1 MHSLFFP
8 HYLRHRKFAVLL
20 FSLLAPSLALAQL
33 SESQRSTLLS
43 ATLSAK
49 YSLSETTLPSRDRAN
64 EAFLRDARSTQNFLQ
79 ANTSVSNGEAWLNY
93 LELDALRE
101 AVNEDASVATQGNLA
116 VALHE
121 RLIGIA
127 PGLELRTLVQ
137 LRRSVSELI
146 ASLRYSDA
154 EKSIS
159 QLERQLDA
167 FEKRLGEFESIPTAD
182 DVASLGAV
190 ISVLREAKQAP
201 SAVATIRSVFDE
213 PNAVLTLNGS
223 LVQQTVN
230 RAVNQSRPVSNC
242 ILGTRLV
249 GMASLN
255 GSVTATLQPS
265 IGAALLSVSLQ
276 GRFHATNR
284 GYNGPVVLNTTGT
297 GQVFA
302 SRNLLLNE
310 SGVTMQPAHVQVQL
324 ASSIDSIEH
333 RLKIVRRIAKKKAAE
348 QKPQADRIATEKLR
362 AEVSEQFVRETS
374 QSSSMQVGDP
384 LAKVRPW
391 LGRLD
396 LVEPTRLWGSTHNA
410 IFIQGSMRRDDQLGS
425 LMPAPPVSGVYDIA
439 IQIHETLIDNALT
452 PMLAGRT
459 VNQSQIEPL
468 LSLTGNAPASTTKSN
483 TSRDSLALDDD
494 TEDGEEPSFEID
506 FARTR
511 PVIFEARDGVLRVG
525 VRGTRFSQGRR
536 ELSRAME
543 ITTTYTPA
551 RDSSG
556 NFLLLRDS
564 EVDVDFPGRGRLT
577 IAQSAIKPAI
587 QKSFGEVFPQVL
599 GDQPFLVPAEAP
611 LDAIR
616 GKTLRPS
623 QITANDGWLTVGV
636 R

>member
-1 MHSLFFP
+1 MYSLFFSRC
-8 HYLRHRKFAVLL
+8 LGRSQFAVLL
-20 FSLLAPSLALAQL
+20 VLLLAPSLAFGQL
-33 SESQRSTLLS
+33 SDSQRSALLS

-49 YSLSETTLPSRDRAN
+49 YSLDAATLPSRERAR
-64 EAFLRDARSTQNFLQ
+64 EAFLRDARSTQSFFRT
-79 ANTSVSNGEAWLNY
+79 NTSTSNGEAWLDY
-93 LELDALRE
+93 LDLNELLE
-101 AVNEDASVATQGNLA
+101 AVNDDESVATQGKLA

-137 LRRSVSELI
+137 LRRSVSELV

-167 FEKRLGEFESIPTAD
+167 FEKRLSEFESIPTAD
-182 DVASLGAV
+182 DIASLGAV
-190 ISVLREAKQAP
+190 ISALKESKQAP

-213 PNAVLTLNGS
+213 PNAVITLNGS
-223 LVQQTVN
+223 LVQQSIN
-230 RAVNQSRPVSNC
+230 RAVNQSQPVSNC
-242 ILGTRLV
+242 ILGTRLI

-255 GSVTATLQPS
+255 GNVTATLQPS

-276 GRFHATNR
+276 ARFNATNR

-297 GQVFA
+297 GDIFA
-302 SRNLLLNE
+302 TRNLLLNE
-310 SGVTMQPAHVQVQL
+310 SGVTMQPAYVQVQL
-324 ASSIDSIEH
+324 ASKIDSIEH
-333 RLKIVRRIAKKKAAE
+333 RLKIVRRIAQKKAAE
-348 QKPQADRIATEKLR
+348 QKPQADRIATEKLKD
-362 AEVSEQFVRETS
+362 EICEQFVRETS

-384 LAKVRPW
+384 LAKIRPW

-410 IFIQGSMRRDDQLGS
+410 IFIQSSMRRDDQLGS
-425 LMPAPPVSGVYDIA
+425 LVPAPPVSGAYEIA
-439 IQIHETLIDNALT
+439 VQIHETLIDNALT

-468 LSLTGNAPASTTKSN
+468 LSLTGNKPEAAPKR
-483 TSRDSLALDDD
+483 TSSDPLALGDE
-494 TEDGEEPSFEID
+494 TKEAEPAFEID
-506 FARTR
+506 FARSR

-525 VRGTRFSQGRR
+525 VRGTRFAQGRR

-556 NFLLLRDS
+556 NYLLLRDS
-564 EVDVDFPGRGRLT
+564 EVDVEFPGRGRLT
-577 IAQSAIKPAI
+577 IQQSAIKTAI
-587 QKSFGEVFPQVL
+587 QKSFAEVFPQVL
-599 GDQPFLVPAEAP
+599 ADQPILVPAETP

-616 GKTLRPS
+616 GKSLRPS
-623 QITANDGWLTVGV
+623 QITTKDGWLTIGV

>member
-1 MHSLFFP
+1 MS
-8 HYLRHRKFAVLL
+8 AVLSAKS
-20 FSLLAPSLALAQL
+20 SLS
-33 SESQRSTLLS
+33 S
-43 ATLSAK
+43 ATLPTREKAK
-49 YSLSETTLPSRDRAN
+49 ED
-64 EAFLRDARSTQNFLQ
+64 FLRDVQSTKRFFLG
-79 ANTSVSNGEAWLNY
+79 NTSSANSEAWLDY
-93 LELDALRE
+93 LDLDELEE
-101 AVNEDASVATQGNLA
+101 AVVDDASVATQGKLA

-137 LRRSVSELI
+137 LRRSVSELV

-154 EKSIS
+154 EKTIS
-159 QLERQLDA
+159 LLKKQLEA
-167 FEKRLGEFESIPTAD
+167 FEKRLSEFESNPTAD

-190 ISVLREAKQAP
+190 ISVLQEAKQSP
-201 SAVATIRSVFDE
+201 GAVQTIRSVFDE
-213 PNAVLTLNGS
+213 PNAVITLNGA

-276 GRFHATNR
+276 GRFNATNR

-297 GQVFA
+297 GQVYA
-302 SRNLLLNE
+302 TRNLLLNE

-324 ASSIDSIEH
+324 SSQIQSIEH
-333 RLKIVRRIAKKKAAE
+333 RLRIVRRIAQKKAAQ
-348 QKPQADRIATEKLR
+348 QKPQADRIATEKLK
-362 AEVSEQFVRETS
+362 AEISSQFVRETS
-374 QSSSMQVGDP
+374 QSSSMKVGDP
-384 LAKVRPW
+384 LAKLRPW

-396 LVEPTRLWGSTHNA
+396 LVEPTRLWGSTSNSV
-410 IFIQGSMRRDDQLGS
+410 FIHSSMRRNDQLGS
-425 LMPAPPVSGVYDIA
+425 PLPAPPVSGAYDVA
-439 IQIHETLIDNALT
+439 LQIHETLIDNALT

-459 VNQSQIEPL
+459 VDQSQIEPL
-468 LSLTGNAPASTTKSN
+468 LSLTGYSPSVVTTSKTSDPLSLDEGKS
-483 TSRDSLALDDD
+483 
-494 TEDGEEPSFEID
+494 EEPSFEID

-525 VRGTRFSQGRR
+525 VRGTRFAQGRR
-536 ELSRAME
+536 ELVRTME

-556 NFLLLRDS
+556 NYILLRNKD
-564 EVDVDFPGRGRLT
+564 VDIDFPGRGRLT
-577 IAQSAIKPAI
+577 VAQSAIKSAI
-587 QKSFGEVFPQVL
+587 QKSFAEMFPTVL
-599 GDQPFLVPAEAP
+599 ADKPILVPMEAP
-611 LDAIR
+611 LEAIR
-616 GKTLRPS
+616 GKSLRVS
-623 QITANDGWLTVGV
+623 QITSKDGWLTVGV